1 MKKRLILL
9 LTALSM
15 LLSSNAFAEVYIED
29 MNEYLFD
36 LGAEAFDTR
45 SQNKEISVKPEKD
58 FVLELDI
65 LGQVRIN
72 ISTDRQNYELFQ
84 GLSGGRGACIRENKA
99 AVWFYDEGGK
109 KMDISSGTRKFI
121 TRGQ

>member
-15 LLSSNAFAEVYIED
+15 LLSSNTFAEVYIED

-45 SQNKEISVKPEKD
+45 SQNKEISVKPERD
-58 FVLELDI
+58 FVI
-65 LGQVRIN
+65 
-72 ISTDRQNYELFQ
+72 
-84 GLSGGRGACIRENKA
+84 
-99 AVWFYDEGGK
+99 
-109 KMDISSGTRKFI
+109 
-121 TRGQ
+121 